1 MACMA
6 ARLMYSGV
14 GRLDSPKYSRSTP
27 SMDMAISASSRMR
40 ECGTRSTECERW
52 GIENYCDRLRIYTGG
67 MNRRTAVF
75 SIAGVVALFADDKQP
90 KKLTDA
96 ELEKLLQ
103 DEKNLFF
110 LDVREPKEIQE
121 LGSIKGYV
129 NIPLGQLE
137 SRLGEIPK
145 DKLIVTA

>member
-1 MACMA
+1 
-6 ARLMYSGV
+6 
-14 GRLDSPKYSRSTP
+14 
-27 SMDMAISASSRMR
+27 MD
-40 ECGTRSTECERW
+40 
-52 GIENYCDRLRIYTGG
+52 
-67 MNRRTAVF
+67 RRTAVF
-75 SIAGVVALFADDKQP
+75 GIAGAIGLFADDKQP
-90 KKLTDA
+90 KKLSDA
-96 ELEKLLQ
+96 ELEKLLK

-110 LDVREPKEIQE
+110 LDVREPKEIEE